1 MEKFIVGAL
10 TKSEI
15 EADPRDLKAS
25 NVLPVPTAQELAN
38 LPEEFH
44 REQYI

>member
-38 LPEEFH
+38 
-44 REQYI
+44 